1 MHTQHR
7 LSDRALLEIT
17 GDEAT
22 HFLDRLVTSAVP
34 DPGAV
39 TFSALLTPQGK
50 ILFDFFLV
58 AKEGGYWVDVP
69 ADLVAD
75 FVKRLTFYK
84 LRAAVEI
91 ADRSDAFCVVVTD
104 GDEAVDAA
112 VATFDDP
119 RTPDLGQRAI
129 VPVADAANLDDGRST
144 YTARRIA
151 LALPE
156 GGVDFVY
163 GDAFPHD
170 VGLDQVSAVAFDKG
184 CFVGQEVVS
193 RMQHRGSARRRP
205 VAVRAEEPLVA
216 GADLSAGGPPIGTVT
231 SVDGKM
237 GVAIV
242 RLDRAAKG
250 VGEGNVLSAGETPVR
265 LVRPSWASYEWPE
278 ALGRPSTDA
287 AA

>member
-1 MHTQHR
+1 MHTQYR
-7 LSDRALLEIT
+7 LSDRAVVEIT

-22 HFLDRLVTSAVP
+22 HFLDRLVTSAIP
-34 DPGAV
+34 APGAA

-58 AKEGGYWVDVP
+58 AKESGYWLDVP

-75 FVKRLTFYK
+75 FIKRMTFYK

-91 ADRSDAFCVVVTD
+91 ADRSDDFAIVISNA
-104 GDEAVDAA
+104 GEAIGAA
-112 VATFDDP
+112 VSTFDDP
-119 RTPDLGQRAI
+119 RTPELGQRAI
-129 VPVADAANLDDGRST
+129 VPAADAAKFDDGRST

-156 GGVDFVY
+156 GGVDFAY

-170 VGLDQVSAVAFDKG
+170 VGLDQVAAVAFDKG

-205 VAVRAEEPLVA
+205 VAVRAEASLVA

-231 SVDGKM
+231 SVEGKT

-250 VGEGNVLSAGETPVR
+250 VGEGNILCAGETPVR
-265 LVRPSWASYEWPE
+265 LARPSWVTYDWPE
-278 ALGRPSTDA
+278 ALGHPDTEA